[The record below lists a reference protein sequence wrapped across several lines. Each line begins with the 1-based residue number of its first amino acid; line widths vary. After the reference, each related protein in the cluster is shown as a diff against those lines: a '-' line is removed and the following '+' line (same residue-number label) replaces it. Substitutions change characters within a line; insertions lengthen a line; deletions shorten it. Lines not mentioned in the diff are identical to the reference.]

1 MNIFVNYVFRF
12 AFILLAAWMI
22 RNAII
27 TYRHD
32 CLFLCGF
39 SIAFAVYFL
48 IYLVK
53 AVFDI

>member
-1 MNIFVNYVFRF
+1 MDILVNCIFRF
-12 AFILLAAWMI
+12 LFMLCAAWQI
-22 RNAII
+22 RNAIVAH
-27 TYRHD
+27 RED
-32 CLFLCGF
+32 RPFVCGF

>member
-1 MNIFVNYVFRF
+1 MDILTNYIFRF
-12 AFILLAAWMI
+12 AFILLAGWMI

-27 TYRHD
+27 TYRGGA
-32 CLFLCGF
+32 LFLCGF